1 MKSMI
6 LTTLFLFV
14 VTAALTTYSNAEL
27 SGISKVSHHETSTTP
42 GLKYIDPKVGN
53 GRSSKKG
60 DKLTVHYTGYLMN
73 GKKFDSSLD
82 TGKPFVFVLGK
93 GEVIKG
99 WDEGLGNMK
108 AGGKRTLIIPPQLG
122 YGERGAGSA
131 IPPNSTLKFN
141 VELLKIN

>member
-1 MKSMI
+1 MI

-14 VTAALTTYSNAEL
+14 VTAALTTYSNAEP
-27 SGISKVSHHETSTTP
+27 SGISKVSHHETSTTS
-42 GLKYIDPKVGN
+42 GLKYIDSKVGN
-53 GRSSKKG
+53 GHSSKKG